1 MIVWLLL
8 INIYTSRNPCIAWK
22 ERRLALP
29 LTRMEEALR
38 PDNTHTVKALPPTSW
53 HLTTVLKKKKERKE
67 IPGHPTTLWVAG
79 RYIYVSVCTCLKGK
93 VYITWGARKKNTWS
107 GPRFPEV
114 PHFISLPESTSGDQT
129 DFWPHYPAKNS
140 QGLALWH

>member
-38 PDNTHTVKALPPTSW
+38 PDNMQSVKALPPTPW
-53 HLTTVLKKKKERKE
+53 HLTTVLKKKKKE
-67 IPGHPTTLWVAG
+67 KKYLAIQQRSGLLED
-79 RYIYVSVCTCLKGK
+79 IYTCLC
-93 VYITWGARKKNTWS
+93 AR
-107 GPRFPEV
+107 
-114 PHFISLPESTSGDQT
+114 
-129 DFWPHYPAKNS
+129 A
-140 QGLALWH
+140 